1 MKYCNWWNLFLQI
14 EFKSNS
20 NNFAA
25 LLTVFTFAS
34 FGIYMGL
41 NNLMKK
47 VHISDKFDGV
57 DINSTIR
64 YGEFLIW
71 MH

>member
-1 MKYCNWWNLFLQI
+1 
-14 EFKSNS
+14 
-20 NNFAA
+20 
-25 LLTVFTFAS
+25 
-34 FGIYMGL
+34 MGL

-64 YGEFLIW
+64 YGEFLI
-71 MH
+71 